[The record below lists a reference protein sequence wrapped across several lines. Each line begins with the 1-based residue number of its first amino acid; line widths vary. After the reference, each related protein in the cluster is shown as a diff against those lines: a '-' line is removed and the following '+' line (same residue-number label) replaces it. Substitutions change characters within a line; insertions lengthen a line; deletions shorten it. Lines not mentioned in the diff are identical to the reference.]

1 MSGTVLGTGHTA
13 VERADDI
20 PASVG
25 LQVMVGG
32 QQGCCT
38 ALMVPVC
45 ELGKGAPSRQ
55 LQL

>member
-13 VERADDI
+13 VERADAI

-32 QQGCCT
+32 QEGCCT
-38 ALMVPVC
+38 PLMVPVC